1 MNPPK
6 GSSEEPA
13 AIEQLTYEQALNE
26 LEGIIQDLESDE
38 HSLDQTLA
46 MFERGQA
53 LAQHC
58 AQLLEGAELKVQELS
73 GDNLVDLSP
82 DR

>member
-6 GSSEEPA
+6 ESSGKPT
-13 AIEQLTYEQALNE
+13 AIEELTYEQALNE

-38 HSLDQTLA
+38 HTLEQTLA

-53 LAQHC
+53 LARHC
-58 AQLLEGAELKVQELS
+58 AKLLEEAELKVQELS
-73 GDNLVDLSP
+73 GDTLVDFDTS
-82 DR
+82 

>member
-6 GSSEEPA
+6 GSSEELA
-13 AIEQLTYEQALNE
+13 AIKELTYEQALNE

-38 HSLDQTLA
+38 HSLEQTLA
-46 MFERGQA
+46 MYERGQA

-58 AQLLEGAELKVQELS
+58 AQLLEDAELKVQELS
-73 GDNLVDLSP
+73 GDQLVDFDPS
-82 DR
+82 

>member
-6 GSSEEPA
+6 GSPEEPA

-38 HSLDQTLA
+38 HPLDQTLA

-58 AQLLEGAELKVQELS
+58 AQLLEVAELKVQELS
-73 GDNLVDLSP
+73 GDNLVDLDP
-82 DR
+82 A

>member
-6 GSSEEPA
+6 ESSGKPT
-13 AIEQLTYEQALNE
+13 AIEELTYEQALNE

-38 HSLDQTLA
+38 HTLEQTLA

-53 LAQHC
+53 LARHC
-58 AQLLEGAELKVQELS
+58 AKLLERAELKVQELS
-73 GDNLVDLSP
+73 GDTLVDFDTS
-82 DR
+82 

>member
-6 GSSEEPA
+6 KTSQEPV
-13 AIEQLTYEQALNE
+13 AIEELTYEHALDE

-38 HSLDQTLA
+38 HPLEQTLA
-46 MFERGQA
+46 KFERGQA
-53 LAQHC
+53 LARYC

-73 GDNLVDLSP
+73 GDNLVDIDPS
-82 DR
+82 

>member
-6 GSSEEPA
+6 ESSGKPT
-13 AIEQLTYEQALNE
+13 AIEDLTYEQALNE

-38 HSLDQTLA
+38 HTLEQTLA

-53 LAQHC
+53 LARHC
-58 AQLLEGAELKVQELS
+58 AKLLEEAELKVQELS
-73 GDNLVDLSP
+73 GDNLVEFDTS
-82 DR
+82 